1 MASEVTRNTQPCQ
14 VVSLWKSVFAGAK
27 RRKFRAALAEKA
39 KPSSRRSRKILAEE
53 EKARRSGGRK
63 GKRQRAKTARLLSK
77 VKSNPLPENRQSKS
91 KANPTPGLSSAPDA
105 YAFRGRAAC
114 KLKTKPFSD
123 SVSLSGHNSNF
134 QFFDEKRITHPHFV
148 PGVFR

>member
-1 MASEVTRNTQPCQ
+1 MYSLVQKGENFAPRASRKSETQQ
-14 VVSLWKSVFAGAK
+14 QKKQKDL
-27 RRKFRAALAEKA
+27 
-39 KPSSRRSRKILAEE
+39 SRRSRKILAEE

-77 VKSNPLPENRQSKS
+77 VKSNPLPEKRQCKS